1 MSDENQL
8 STTLPAPQQDGQI
21 ANGAAGIGTAN
32 ATGVGTAPLKPKTQQ
47 LGDSPN
53 DNHAGSEPV

>member
-8 STTLPAPQQDGQI
+8 NPTLPAPQQDGQI
-21 ANGAAGIGTAN
+21 ANNAAGLGTAN
-32 ATGVGTAPLKPKTQQ
+32 ATGVGTARLKAKVQKF
-47 LGDSPN
+47 GDSPD